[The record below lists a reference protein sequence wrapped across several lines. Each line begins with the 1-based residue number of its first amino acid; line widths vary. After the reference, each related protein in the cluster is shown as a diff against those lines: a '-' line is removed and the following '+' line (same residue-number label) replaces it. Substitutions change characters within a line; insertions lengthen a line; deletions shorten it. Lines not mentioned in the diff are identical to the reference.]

1 MTEDSSSLDAPLLAD
16 GAVSDRARAES
27 PDGYTLSFENLSVYV
42 PGRKKKWYHTLG
54 RPLRYVLEEY
64 AGMSIAERDPL
75 YALNN
80 VSGLLAS
87 GELCLVLGS
96 NDESKST
103 LLRSLCGRLSEQ
115 DKQSGTIALN
125 GLPMAESYQGFRRMC
140 PYVGPSDNDHSPVL
154 TVRETFEFARRCT
167 ASDDTSETSIHADV
181 DSLMKILGLDHV
193 ADTVVGD
200 ENLRGISGG
209 QKRRVTV
216 GEMMLDRLS
225 KFCMMENITDGLSSN
240 DSKKLIQ
247 DLADG
252 CRKNGMS
259 AFISLLQPSDEMVE
273 KFDKLLILSSGGDM
287 LYFGECDRD
296 LLRSIF
302 LSPDN
307 PDGDKGSIADLV
319 LQASLDKTC
328 EEENA
333 IKRRFEESS
342 AAARLMADISKL
354 RRTSAKGMG
363 VEDLLPRDYPN
374 SFGYRFKVISERRM
388 KLIGRNAV
396 TWTRIII
403 ALLFGLVIGSL
414 FAGTPNNL
422 VGALSKNGYIFL
434 HCFIVLMLSAAVTL
448 PSCFRERTTLF
459 KHRSAEFYD
468 STSSYISL
476 LLTDA
481 PLSILEAILLALVS
495 YFWVGMRGGA
505 GHFFYFMGM
514 LIALECAGQALGR
527 LLCGLYRKQVTANSM
542 SSVIILVFGTV
553 GGFMPS
559 YTFIPP
565 ILRWLSWLTPVSY
578 AFEGLM
584 LNEFHGNIFEGVILG
599 SSGNE
604 VAPVSVGGDEWLRGY
619 DLPRASF
626 SDSVTGIKAFD
637 IFMVFLFAF
646 VYDLLGQNT
655 IER

>member
-1 MTEDSSSLDAPLLAD
+1 MH
-16 GAVSDRARAES
+16 
-27 PDGYTLSFENLSVYV
+27 V
-42 PGRKKKWYHTLG
+42 PGRKKKWHHALG
-54 RPLRYVLEEY
+54 RPLQYVFEEY
-64 AGMSIAERDPL
+64 AGLSVAQRDPL
-75 YALNN
+75 HALNN

-125 GLPMAESYQGFRRMC
+125 GLPMTESYQGFRRMC

-167 ASDDTSETSIHADV
+167 AGDDTSEATIQTDV
-181 DSLMKILGLDHV
+181 DGLMKMLGLDHV

-216 GEMMLDRLS
+216 GEMMLDGLC

-240 DSKKLIQ
+240 DSNKLIQ

-252 CRKNGMS
+252 CHKNKMS

-287 LYFGECDRD
+287 LYFGKCDRD

-307 PDGDKGSIADLV
+307 PDGDKGSTADLV
-319 LQASLDKTC
+319 LQASLDKTG
-328 EEENA
+328 EMENA
-333 IKRRFEESS
+333 IKQRFEESNT
-342 AAARLMADISKL
+342 AAQLAADISKL
-354 RRTSAKGMG
+354 RRTCAKGMG
-363 VEDLLPRDYPN
+363 VEDLLPHDYPN
-374 SFGYRFKVISERRM
+374 SFGYRFKCISERRM

-396 TWTRIII
+396 TWTRILI

-481 PLSILEAILLALVS
+481 PLSILEAILLALMS

-565 ILRWLSWLTPVSY
+565 ILRWLSWVTPVSY

-584 LNEFHGNIFEGVILG
+584 LNEFHGNVFESVILG

-604 VAPVSVGGDEWLRGY
+604 AAPVPIGGNEWLQGY

-626 SDSVTGIKAFD
+626 SDSVTSIKVFD
-637 IFMVFLFAF
+637 IFMVFLFALL
-646 VYDLLGQNT
+646 YDLLGQNT